1 MQSKINFTYTGIII
15 SINFLVFLI
24 LLVLGFDPY
33 NCGLNICKDVALSPV
48 LVLAGENL
56 WTFITS
62 MFSHFGLGHLAM
74 NMISLMFIGGLVE
87 RLIGKKR
94 FLWFYLVAGL
104 FAGVLYVLLAGIFG
118 TSEIGARLFGSPTT
132 FAVGASGAIFGL
144 GGLLAVL
151 VPRMR
156 VLVFFIIPMSMWA
169 AMTFFIVVL
178 WVVSFGTGL
187 PIGNSAHFG
196 GLIVGI
202 IYGFYLKQKY
212 PKKVEILR
220 RRLI

>member
-1 MQSKINFTYTGIII
+1 
-15 SINFLVFLI
+15 
-24 LLVLGFDPY
+24 
-33 NCGLNICKDVALSPV
+33 
-48 LVLAGENL
+48 
-56 WTFITS
+56 
-62 MFSHFGLGHLAM
+62 M

>member
-15 SINFLVFLI
+15 SVNFLVFLI

-118 TSEIGARLFGSPTT
+118 TSEISARLFGSPTT

>member
-15 SINFLVFLI
+15 SVNFLVFLI